1 MIGAEINPGCYA
13 VHRVRDGWEII
24 APSGDCCACAPA
36 YWRVD
41 FVPRHGWREA
51 ERDRDGRAPRSWGMD
66 RECVAWNS
74 AAVQPANHVAISRI
88 RSQSPRKEDR
98 TAR

>member
-13 VHRVRDGWEII
+13 VHRVGMDGRLLHHLVIVV
-24 APSGDCCACAPA
+24 CAPA

-51 ERDRDGRAPRSWGMD
+51 GRDRDGRAPRSWGME
-66 RECVAWNS
+66 RECAAWSS
-74 AAVQPANHVAISRI
+74 AAVQPANHVAIYRI